1 MINSGGAGT
10 QIIARREQ
18 KRKGWLIM
26 AVGKWKVFSQMI
38 EDEKNYIVGR
48 IKDDTKPVHS
58 GNVEYL
64 AGHGYTTDREYC
76 ERMAKALN
84 GEFDNPG
91 A

>member
-1 MINSGGAGT
+1 MDEHADTVSG
-10 QIIARREQ
+10 
-18 KRKGWLIM
+18 KLKGDVDM

-48 IKDDTKPVHS
+48 VKDDTKPLHS

-84 GEFDNPG
+84 GEFDNQG
-91 A
+91 